1 MTKVTEKPFAPSC
14 ERNQQVIF
22 DVLNSIIRTDDKH
35 ILELGSGTGQHAV
48 FMAPQLPNVTWHTS
62 ELLENHQGIKQWLA
76 ESDAQN
82 IKPPLH
88 YQAGSTAFPGVDADF
103 VPDVVMTVNTLHIMS
118 WACVQTLIKDLGQH
132 LKAGARVLIYGPFNY
147 DGEFTS
153 DSNADFDIWLKNKDA
168 LSGIRDFEA
177 VCELMQA
184 EQIKLLKD
192 VTMPA
197 NNRCLVFNKC

>member
-22 DVLNSIIRTDDKH
+22 DVLKSIIKPGDKN

-48 FMAPQLPNVTWHTS
+48 FMAPQLPALTWHTS
-62 ELLENHQGIKQWLA
+62 ELLGNHTGIKQWLA

-82 IKPPLH
+82 IQPPLH
-88 YQAGSTAFPGVDADF
+88 YQAGTTAFPNTDA
-103 VPDVVMTVNTLHIMS
+103 DVVMTVNTLHIMS
-118 WACVQTLIKDLGQH
+118 WDCVNALISDAGQH
-132 LKAGARVLIYGPFNY
+132 LKVGARVLIYGPFNY
-147 DGEFTS
+147 GGEFTS
-153 DSNADFDIWLKNKDA
+153 KSNAEFDVWLKNKGA

-177 VCELMQA
+177 VCDLFQKENIQ
-184 EQIKLLKD
+184 LLKD

-197 NNRCLVFNKC
+197 NNRCLVFEKKC